1 MDNIYIHFTK
11 FNIETIENVFKNG
24 IMSKHN
30 LIKSGI
36 IKNVGTGS
44 NGKYYISLTKKTNQN
59 KCIYNTLIKSNGF
72 IGIKVKLN
80 KEPIKAKPQNT
91 AIFTNTIIPIRYSPY
106 NDEWQTKEIITPDQ
120 FIELYYPLD
129 YIFNAFKDD
138 NEYLD
143 SIIKKINK
151 IKELMEIY
159 NIDIPLITEKVY
171 TK

>member
-1 MDNIYIHFTK
+1 MDNVYIHFTG
-11 FNIETIENVFKNG
+11 FNIETIESIFRNG

-30 LIKSGI
+30 LIKNDI
-36 IKNVGTGS
+36 IKNAGIGS
-44 NGKYYISLTKKTNQN
+44 NGKYYISLTKKTDQN
-59 KCIYNTLIKSNGF
+59 KCIYNTFVKSNGF

-91 AIFTNTIIPIRYSPY
+91 TIFTNTIIPIRYSPY
-106 NDEWQTKEIITPDQ
+106 NDEWQTREIITPNQ
-120 FIELYYPLD
+120 FIELSYPLD
-129 YIFNAFKDD
+129 YISEVFK
-138 NEYLD
+138 NNKEYLELT
-143 SIIKKINK
+143 IEKINK